1 MDAIILAGGKGS
13 RMEGDTPKPLVV
25 ARGKTLIEHQLDY
38 LLGSGVISRVVVSVG
53 HRAQEVIEHIKARYG
68 DSDIVFAVEEQPLGT
83 AGGLK
88 LAMKECTAPRVVAL
102 NGDDILDIDIVE
114 FISGTDHKICVAHPL
129 SPFGR
134 VTEVDGHAVF
144 EEKPLLKDWTSCGW
158 YCFNREDVFP
168 LLPDEGSLE
177 YDVFPKIRMRLHRH
191 EGFWQTLNTKK
202 DIAAFDAGVDS
213 SK

>member
-1 MDAIILAGGKGS
+1 
-13 RMEGDTPKPLVV
+13 MEGDTPKPLVI
-25 ARGKTLIEHQLDY
+25 ARGKTLIEHQIDF

-53 HRAQEVIEHIKARYG
+53 HRASEVIEYIKVRYG
-68 DSDIVFAVEEQPLGT
+68 DSNIVFAIEERPLGT

-88 LAMKECTAPRVVAL
+88 LAMKECTASRVVAL
-102 NGDDILDIDIVE
+102 NGDDILDLDIAE
-114 FISGTDHKICVAHPL
+114 FISGTDHKICVAHPRL
-129 SPFGR
+129 PFGR
-134 VTEVDGHAVF
+134 VTEVDGHAAF
-144 EEKPLLKDWTSCGW
+144 EEKPLSPDWASVGW

-168 LLPDEGSLE
+168 LLPEEGSLE

-191 EGFWQTLNTKK
+191 EGFWQPLNTKK